1 MTTPAGSSETNPS
14 RKNRL
19 KHYRRRLIRR
29 AMTSGM
35 VTERA
40 AWPEYGKLATALSGL
55 YMKYVET
62 QLKRDKTGHQILT
75 QIEGDLS
82 RLLRK
87 ANSTLHRVEDLE
99 ERLGKPS
106 KS

>member
-1 MTTPAGSSETNPS
+1 MNASAGSSETNPS

-19 KHYRRRLIRR
+19 KHYRKRLIRR

-62 QLKRDKTGHQILT
+62 QLRRDKTGREILS
-75 QIEGDLS
+75 QIEGDLA

-87 ANSTLHRVEDLE
+87 ANSTLHRIEDLE
-99 ERLGKPS
+99 ERLGKPAGS
-106 KS
+106 